1 MIQLKSTKYWLPP
14 NTYYVSCVHTFIKII
29 SFTCLFH
36 CLGYLSPTWITFTRI
51 ILSNDVETNHG
62 DFVNNFIFCNWD
74 LNSLAKNNFY
84 RVKLL
89 EVHNSFHNY
98 DFISICETSLDDT
111 VELPDVMLENDNFVS
126 CNNPSYTRRGGV
138 GLFYKNNFETLYKN
152 MKKITQL
159 QYFSQVTL
167 MVILNCGGATKIR
180 LVRVQQLNNLLL

>member
-1 MIQLKSTKYWLPP
+1 MYLVYIRLSKLF
-14 NTYYVSCVHTFIKII
+14 H

-51 ILSNDVETNHG
+51 ILSNDVQTNHG

-111 VELPDVMLENDNFVS
+111 VELPDVMLENYNFVS
-126 CNNPSYTRRGGV
+126 CNNPSYTKRGGV
-138 GLFYKNNFETLYKN
+138 GLFYKNNFETLFKN
-152 MKKITQL
+152 MKKITKL